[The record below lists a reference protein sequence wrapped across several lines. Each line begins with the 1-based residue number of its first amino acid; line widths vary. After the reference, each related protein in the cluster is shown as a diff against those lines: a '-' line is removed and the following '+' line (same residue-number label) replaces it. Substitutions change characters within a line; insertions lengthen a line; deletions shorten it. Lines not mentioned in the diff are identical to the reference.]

1 MEVIIPSIATIVG
14 AIIGSTVPI
23 IVNAIR
29 GKNRQ
34 AYKFVYI
41 KLYHLK
47 KMEDGAPPACR
58 RYISRLGREVD
69 VFDEFHYFKVNIF
82 KSPRKNWTVGARSRG
97 VVDMQILHPFQR
109 IAFSDIGAQE
119 KEGSI
124 RQVIKNKASAFFI
137 RTMYYNGCQPGNEN
151 FAIKMESD
159 TDEARIIVDFT
170 AIPGFEKVVKGYPS
184 GVIRRGD
191 HEEDIAVGETMPG
204 MFMVSSRKLE
214 KWDVIRID
222 FSFDWE

>member
-1 MEVIIPSIATIVG
+1 MMEVIIPSIATIVG

-69 VFDEFHYFKVNIF
+69 VFYEFHYFKVNIF

-151 FAIKMESD
+151 F
-159 TDEARIIVDFT
+159 T